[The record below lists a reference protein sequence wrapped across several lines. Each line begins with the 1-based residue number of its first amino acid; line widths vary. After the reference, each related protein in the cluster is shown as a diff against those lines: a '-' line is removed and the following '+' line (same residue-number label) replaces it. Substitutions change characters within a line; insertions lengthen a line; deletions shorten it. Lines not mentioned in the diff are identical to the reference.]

1 VRKVV
6 ANVKLPPFKKS
17 QQAKSA
23 ATPEDVFF
31 ALTRSKSHGY
41 LRGQQQDVLREYAI
55 KGTKATDVAFELPTG
70 TGKTTVGLL
79 LAEWKRR
86 AGEKVAYLTLNNQLA
101 AQVLTE
107 AGQIG
112 VPVADLRGDKSTR
125 SQAEVGK
132 FLTTSAVA
140 VSTYSNL
147 FNTNPVIKD
156 CGLLVL
162 DDAHGGEHYV
172 SDMWTVRVDS
182 SDNPAEYSALIAAL
196 RPALSASQL
205 SEILESKDYASVQI
219 ADIAAHP
226 ECMTAIRAVLDGN
239 SDFGYE
245 WPLISSKLASCLV
258 LIGPTEVTIRP
269 LVPPTHTHPAFSHVA
284 QRVYLSATLGGKSDL
299 QRAYGVKN
307 IELFR
312 AQSAQWGKR
321 YIFVPGIF
329 RDEQETLQIAGQIWD
344 ALEVKRALL
353 IAPSKSAANDYF
365 EKLSANCESTPV
377 RFGAD
382 DIKDDLS
389 PFTQS
394 SDAILVLAGRYDGL
408 DLPDDDCRFL
418 LLCDSPAATNALE
431 RHLTSK
437 WKMGNLIRRKERT
450 RLIQGMGRC
459 TRSATDFAVVLWL
472 GQSLVDI
479 ASSKSAVKQM
489 PEELQRELA
498 WGREQV
504 SGLSNDVS
512 GLIKMAVGLAE
523 NRNYRKE
530 ANDALAEMPTVQPE
544 EEHEDETGVD
554 EVMFARGMWEG
565 DYPFAYET
573 ARHLAENATTREL
586 AGYRGWWWYLASV
599 AARLAS
605 NYSAEIDCLWHSA
618 KAGVYTGFA
627 AHILSERKAL
637 SGKAS
642 AFESA
647 PNVEGIWDTL
657 QEWGWSGPGFDKKID
672 LMLQNLKSDEAKK
685 FHQGMEL
692 FGRCLGSSS
701 VRPTEDG
708 APDVLWPFANDFCF
722 CFEAKTGKQPDGTL
736 SKGDLEEAKL
746 HPDWAKH
753 HLKFD
758 KHEFAVIV
766 ISATSKLDKIAI
778 PFAQGLFVV
787 TPDDIRTW
795 ASKTVESL
803 RKIRAKYAGSD
814 YVAKEKE
821 FAAEINAAQMGFGA
835 VKNILAK
842 TRLK

>member
-1 VRKVV
+1 V
-6 ANVKLPPFKKS
+6 ANAKLPPFKKS
-17 QQAKSA
+17 QQAKTA
-23 ATPEDVFF
+23 ATPEEVFF

-41 LRGQQQDVLREYAI
+41 LRGQQQDVLREYAA

-101 AQVLTE
+101 AQVLAE
-107 AGQIG
+107 AGKIG
-112 VPVADLRGDKSTR
+112 VPVADLRGDKTTR
-125 SQAEVGK
+125 SQSEVGR

-147 FNTNPVIKD
+147 FNTYPVIKD
-156 CGLLVL
+156 CGLIVL

-172 SDMWTVRVDS
+172 ADMWTVRVDS
-182 SDNPAEYSALIAAL
+182 SENPGEYSALIAAL

-219 ADIAAHP
+219 ADIAGHP
-226 ECMTAIRAVLDGN
+226 ECMAAIRGVLDGN
-239 SDFGYE
+239 PDFSYD

-258 LIGPTEVTIRP
+258 LIGPTEVAIRP
-269 LVPPTHTHPAFSHVA
+269 LIPPTHTHSAFSNVA

-329 RDEQETLQIAGQIWD
+329 RDEEETLQIAGQIWN
-344 ALEVKRALL
+344 ALDVKRSLL
-353 IAPSKSAANDYF
+353 IAPSKRAADDYF
-365 EKLSANCESTPV
+365 KRLSANCESAPT
-377 RFGAD
+377 RFGAE

-389 PFTQS
+389 PFTES
-394 SDAILVLAGRYDGL
+394 TNAILVLAGRYDGL
-408 DLPDDDCRFL
+408 DLPDDDCRLL

-489 PEELQRELA
+489 PEELQKELA
-498 WGREQV
+498 WGQEQV
-504 SGLSNDVS
+504 SGLSNDMS
-512 GLIKMAVGLAE
+512 GLVEMAVGLAE

-530 ANDALAEMPTVQPE
+530 ANDAIAEMPASQPE
-544 EEHEDETGVD
+544 EEHEDETGAD
-554 EVMFARGMWEG
+554 EVMFARGMWDS
-565 DYPFAYET
+565 DYTFAFET
-573 ARHLAENATTREL
+573 ARQLAENATTLEL

-599 AARLAS
+599 AARLAG
-605 NYSAEIDCLWHSA
+605 NLTGEIDCLWHSS

-627 AHILSERKAL
+627 AHLLSERKAL
-637 SGKAS
+637 TAQKS
-642 AFESA
+642 AFSIA
-647 PNVEGIWDTL
+647 PNVERIWDTL
-657 QEWGWSGPGFDKKID
+657 QEWGWSGPSFDKK
-672 LMLQNLKSDEAKK
+672 LATMLSNLESNESTK

-692 FGRCLGSSS
+692 LGKCLGSPS
-701 VRPTEDG
+701 VRSTEQG
-708 APDVLWPFANDFCF
+708 APDVIWPFANSFCF
-722 CFEAKTGKQPDGTL
+722 CFEAKTGKKPDGNL
-736 SKGDLEEAKL
+736 DKGDLEEARL

-758 KHEFAVIV
+758 NHEFAVIV
-766 ISATSKLDKIAI
+766 ISPTFKIEKAGEPFAKGLHVVAPDVIREWTAKIA
-778 PFAQGLFVV
+778 GN
-787 TPDDIRTW
+787 
-795 ASKTVESL
+795 L
-803 RKIRAKYAGSD
+803 RKIRAKFAGSD
-814 YVAKEKE
+814 YVQKEKE
-821 FAAEINAAQMGFGA
+821 FAAEISAARMDFES
-835 VKNILAK
+835 VKKFLTK
-842 TRLK
+842 TLLKP